1 MQLKWN
7 EAKAKLVTLPI
18 FMYRQS
24 QLNVNGKKVN
34 PKLNEIGMPQV
45 TAKVGENTA
54 ILSFKTPTWFTALL
68 CISIL
73 GWVIMMIYGVFRL
86 VKIIKK

>member
-1 MQLKWN
+1 M
-7 EAKAKLVTLPI
+7 
-18 FMYRQS
+18 
-24 QLNVNGKKVN
+24 N

-54 ILSFKTPTWFTALL
+54 ILSFKTPIWFTVLL
-68 CISIL
+68 YISIL
-73 GWVIMMIYGVFRL
+73 GWIIMMIYGVFRL